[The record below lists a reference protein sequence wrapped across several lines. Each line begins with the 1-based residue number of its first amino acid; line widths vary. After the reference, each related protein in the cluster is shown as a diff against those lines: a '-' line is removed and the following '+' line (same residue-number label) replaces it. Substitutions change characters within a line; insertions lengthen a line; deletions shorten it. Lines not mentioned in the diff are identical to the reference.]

1 MLESRVEDNEVH
13 FGDSMTV
20 TFERTLRVPEDGQA
34 HVVPPGLDVYPLFM
48 VRDYADRVPSSWRD
62 RGGAFIPT
70 FAREALWISFSG
82 RWWRPNAV
90 RVGVDGINAV
100 TGRPL
105 TNELATDPQD
115 YIVVPDQ
122 PWLDAYRASD
132 GSVRQFAARLPG
144 DLSTASPSAQGDH
157 SILIELAVFEPAPG
171 RFPDAPPKQ
180 RFYPEDASCAP
191 VQAGNPC
198 EIAVGP
204 NGKMAQRLC
213 PDPYGLE
220 TWDGENPGTFCVRL
234 ISPGVFREITGEE
247 PPPSPISVDDYNAFG
262 LPWLKPYAEGMPKPV
277 KSPLR

>member
-1 MLESRVEDNEVH
+1 
-13 FGDSMTV
+13 
-20 TFERTLRVPEDGQA
+20 
-34 HVVPPGLDVYPLFM
+34 VPPGLDVYPLFM
-48 VRDYADRVPSSWRD
+48 VRDYAERVPPSWRD
-62 RGGAFIPT
+62 RGGAFIPI

-82 RWWRPNAV
+82 RWWKPNAV
-90 RVGVDGINAV
+90 RVGVDGVNAV

-105 TNELATDPQD
+105 ADELARDPQD

-122 PWLDAYRASD
+122 PWLEAYRASD
-132 GSVRQFAARLPG
+132 GSVRQFATELPS
-144 DLSTASPSAQGDH
+144 DAPAASPSAGGDH

-171 RFPDAPPKQ
+171 RFADTPPKQ

-213 PDPYGLE
+213 PDTYGVDA
-220 TWDGENPGTFCVRL
+220 WDPATTAKFCVRL
-234 ISPGVFREITGEE
+234 VSPRAFREITGAE
-247 PPPSPISVDDYNAFG
+247 PPPSPISADDYTAFG
-262 LPWLKPYAEGMPKPV
+262 LPWLKAYADGMPKSA